1 MAEVS
6 KRAALVRKKQMI
18 VLGAVG
24 AAIAVVSIGASVW
37 LQPTKKSDN
46 PADAPKTKQLSLGGS
61 STDKEAWRVQSTAE
75 LDKMAKRLQELERRE
90 ADREAIS
97 KREDMERQK
106 RAQAPAQPSG
116 PVVPPPEPPADSKTT
131 GQGNGMFSQIGTGGA
146 GQVVPPPTRPGGQPA
161 PGFADVNAK
170 GAPDGPRI
178 KSVSIDDSALVKAD
192 APKQAA
198 GDMVNSAKKFG
209 EEEARRRNEKNGVV
223 GAGDGKDR
231 YSDDDPLAYN
241 RAAGRSAETY
251 LPAGTF
257 VRASLLNGLDAPTG
271 GQAQQNPHPV
281 LLRLEDNAQLP
292 NAVRANLKGCFVT
305 GSGHGDL
312 SAERAYIRLDRL
324 TCVDENGG
332 AIDVAVRGYVSGEDG
347 KTGVRGRL
355 ITKSGQVIANALF
368 TGVLSG
374 FGEAMRQSSMNT
386 STSTMTGVQTQD
398 VNNSLQ
404 YGIGTGVG
412 KAMDRISQYYIKLA
426 DKLFPIVEID
436 GGRVVDIVLTRGVS
450 IERK

>member
-6 KRAALVRKKQMI
+6 KRAAQVRKKQMI

-37 LQPTKKSDN
+37 LQPTQKRDN

-90 ADREAIS
+90 ADREATS
-97 KREDMERQK
+97 KREDMERQN
-106 RAQAPAQPSG
+106 RAQALAQPSS
-116 PVVPPPEPPADSKTT
+116 PVVPPPVPPAGSKTAA
-131 GQGNGMFSQIGTGGA
+131 GQGNGMFSQIGPGIGN
-146 GQVVPPPTRPGGQPA
+146 QIVPPPTRPGGEPA
-161 PGFADVNAK
+161 PGYANSSD
-170 GAPDGPRI
+170 APTGPRI
-178 KSVSIDDSALVKAD
+178 KSVSIDDAVAKAD
-192 APKQAA
+192 APKAA
-198 GDMVNSAKKFG
+198 GELVNSARKFG
-209 EEEARRRNEKNGVV
+209 EDEARRRNEKNGVV
-223 GAGDGKDR
+223 GAGAEGKDR

-347 KTGVRGRL
+347 KTGMRGRL

-374 FGEAMRQSSMNT
+374 FGEALRQSST
-386 STSTMTGVQTQD
+386 TTATAPVTGAQTQTI
-398 VNNSLQ
+398 NNALE
-404 YGIGTGVG
+404 YGVGTGTA
-412 KAMDRISQYYIKLA
+412 KAMDRVSQYYIKLA
-426 DKLFPIVEID
+426 DKLFPIVEVD

>member
-6 KRAALVRKKQMI
+6 KRAAQVRKRQMI

-37 LQPTKKSDN
+37 LQPTKKRDN
-46 PADAPKTKQLSLGGS
+46 PADAPKTKQLTLGGS
-61 STDKEAWRVQSTAE
+61 STDKEAWRVQSAAE

-90 ADREAIS
+90 ADREATA
-97 KREDMERQK
+97 KREHMERQN
-106 RAQAPAQPSG
+106 RAQATAQPSD
-116 PVVPPPEPPADSKTT
+116 PVVPPPEPPAGSKTA

-161 PGFADVNAK
+161 PGFAGANATDV
-170 GAPDGPRI
+170 PTGPRI
-178 KSVSIDDSALVKAD
+178 KSVSIDDSAVAKAD
-192 APKQAA
+192 VPKQAA
-198 GDMVNSAKKFG
+198 GELVNSAKKFG
-209 EEEARRRNEKNGVV
+209 EDEARRRNEKNGVV

-241 RAAGRSAETY
+241 RAGGRSAETY

-324 TCVDENGG
+324 TCVDDSGG

-368 TGVLSG
+368 TGVLAG
-374 FGEAMRQSSMNT
+374 FGEALRQSST
-386 STSTMTGVQTQD
+386 TTTTAPVTGAQTQTI
-398 VNNSLQ
+398 NNALE
-404 YGIGTGVG
+404 YGVGTGTA

-426 DKLFPIVEID
+426 DKLFPIVEVD

>member
-6 KRAALVRKKQMI
+6 KRAAQVRKKQMI

-37 LQPTKKSDN
+37 LQPTQKRDN

-90 ADREAIS
+90 TDREATS
-97 KREDMERQK
+97 KREEMERQN

-116 PVVPPPEPPADSKTT
+116 PIVPPPEPPAGSKTA

-161 PGFADVNAK
+161 PGFAGANASDV
-170 GAPDGPRI
+170 PTGPRI
-178 KSVSIDDSALVKAD
+178 KSVSIDDSALAKAD

-198 GDMVNSAKKFG
+198 GDLVNSAKKFG
-209 EEEARRRNEKNGVV
+209 EDEARRRNEKNGVV

-324 TCVDENGG
+324 TCVDETGG

-347 KTGVRGRL
+347 KTGMRGRL

-374 FGEAMRQSSMNT
+374 FGEALRQSST
-386 STSTMTGVQTQD
+386 TTATAPVTGAQTQTI
-398 VNNSLQ
+398 NNSLE
-404 YGIGTGVG
+404 YGVGTGVG

-426 DKLFPIVEID
+426 DKLFPIVEVD